1 MLIEAFVRRVNLT
14 GLSAAAKSLR
24 TRMFR
29 RRIYFAHIPKS
40 GGTSL
45 SHMMRARYPVSY
57 FKLDEDAS
65 REACPGAA
73 SGADEIRIPFAAKP
87 PFHDRNPLPCFG
99 QVGQKLAGGLVAY
112 QGAGRDG

>member
-73 SGADEIRIPFAAKP
+73 GEWKDWRCAAS
-87 PFHDRNPLPCFG
+87 
-99 QVGQKLAGGLVAY
+99 VAWLK
-112 QGAGRDG
+112 

>member
-65 REACPGAA
+65 REACPGAVVA
-73 SGADEIRIPFAAKP
+73 DPEPHQRGAPNAR
-87 PFHDRNPLPCFG
+87 C
-99 QVGQKLAGGLVAY
+99 
-112 QGAGRDG
+112 

>member
-73 SGADEIRIPFAAKP
+73 GKTKASRAKNAA
-87 PFHDRNPLPCFG
+87 
-99 QVGQKLAGGLVAY
+99 
-112 QGAGRDG
+112 